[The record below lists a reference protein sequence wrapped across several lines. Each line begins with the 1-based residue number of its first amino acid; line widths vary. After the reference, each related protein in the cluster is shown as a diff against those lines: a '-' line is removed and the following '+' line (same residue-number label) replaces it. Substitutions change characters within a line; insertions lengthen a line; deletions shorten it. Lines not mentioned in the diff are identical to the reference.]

1 MAVFQNGPT
10 GQLVVF
16 RVGMDSNYV
25 IETVQVL
32 LQHMEEK
39 VAKAKISQ
47 MCETVRQ
54 QNAIQ
59 KVNKLIIRTD
69 LTQEWVSG

>member
-16 RVGMDSNYV
+16 RVGMDSSYV
-25 IETVQVL
+25 IETVQVP

-69 LTQEWVSG
+69 LT